1 MYTNSIFDN
10 IPSDS
15 INLDELL
22 EIEKNKNKSE
32 TWNKIDKTMKIKKL
46 SIYADKYGNCN
57 SLSQKQ
63 VKGLKSFLI
72 DCLEKNKLNKT
83 KDVAYNKENGI
94 IDNIPALLFNQSTR
108 NFTLKQCEKRV
119 STIKSLAPKR
129 ITAKNNNDNIKFTLK
144 EDCSM
149 NIDCS
154 INMVNEKIEINN
166 SV

>member
-1 MYTNSIFDN
+1 MYTNSFSES
-10 IPSDS
+10 IPSDN

-22 EIEKNKNKSE
+22 EKEKNKNKSE

-46 SIYADKYGNCN
+46 TAYADKYGKEH

-63 VKGLKSFLI
+63 IKGLKLFLN
-72 DCLEKNKLNKT
+72 DCLERNKLNKT

-108 NFTLKQCEKRV
+108 NFTLKQSDKV

-129 ITAKNNNDNIKFTLK
+129 ITAKRNDNIKFTLK
-144 EDCSM
+144 EDCS
-149 NIDCS
+149 I
-154 INMVNEKIEINN
+154 
-166 SV
+166 